1 MNFGLVKSFAS
12 IGVITAVAIVISVK
26 LYYKYKYK
34 NNKKVVVMESIDKES
49 TYNQD
54 LVDTESVESTEPA
67 ELSDSDSYVTVN
79 SDVDTK
85 ENLVKE

>member
-1 MNFGLVKSFAS
+1 MNFGLVKSFTS

-34 NNKKVVVMESIDKES
+34 NNKEVVVMESIDKES

-54 LVDTESVESTEPA
+54 LADTESVESTEPA
-67 ELSDSDSYVTVN
+67 ESSDSDSYVTVN

>member
-54 LVDTESVESTEPA
+54 LADTESVESTEQCNRTCSSA
-67 ELSDSDSYVTVN
+67 RSIIHCT
-79 SDVDTK
+79 
-85 ENLVKE
+85 

>member
-54 LVDTESVESTEPA
+54 LADTESVESTEPA